1 MSGFTKLVPEIIQSS
16 IWNEPAEVRCVWIA
30 MIATKDADGYVR
42 GDVRTIARMANV
54 SVDAASDAL
63 KMFQAPDP
71 SSHTPDNEGRRIMP
85 APGGWIVLNHDL
97 YRCHDDIY
105 RERTRERVRKHRA
118 KLESSD
124 DVTLHETLQK
134 RYPSASASGSASE
147 SSKEGD
153 CKGGI
158 RFPEFWKAWPA
169 HPRKANKKAC
179 LKLWKAQ
186 ALDNL
191 ADTIITAVEK
201 FKLCEDWTKEDRQFI
216 PAPLVWLRQER
227 WEAAGYIG
235 NRSGVEDTPEIIEYA
250 KQVRQKVERENG
262 RDIGR
267 LYHKIRDAIGQQAF
281 NRVKQLALEK
291 GGRG

>member
-1 MSGFTKLVPEIIQSS
+1 MRTFAILDSDIIRST
-16 IWNEPAEVRCVWIA
+16 IWTEDDCTRIVWITMLA
-30 MIATKDADGYVR
+30 LKDADGFVR
-42 GDVRTIARMANV
+42 GCITTVAGIARQP
-54 SVDAASDAL
+54 VDKCTASL
-63 KMFQAPDP
+63 EKLEAPDP
-71 SSHTPDNEGRRIMP
+71 DSASPEHEGRRLLKV
-85 APGGWIVLNHDL
+85 PGGWIVVNHHK
-97 YRCHDDIY
+97 YRDKERDKNRKEY
-105 RERTRERVRKHRA
+105 LREYMREYMKKKRGLDNKS
-118 KLESSD
+118 LTESNAGITS
-124 DVTLHETLQK
+124 V
-134 RYPSASASGSASE
+134 SE
-147 SSKEGD
+147 CECASSKEGD

>member
-134 RYPSASASGSASE
+134 RYPSASVSASVSASE
-147 SSKEGD
+147 KKGECEGEVDSWFERCWSSFGRYGVK
-153 CKGGI
+153 
-158 RFPEFWKAWPA
+158 
-169 HPRKANKKAC
+169 KKA
-179 LKLWKAQ
+179 KEYAR
-186 ALDNL
+186 AYSP
-191 ADTIITAVEK
+191 
-201 FKLCEDWTKEDRQFI
+201 EDRIRIEQAIPLYLQCVATGRSKSQFEGWI
-216 PAPLVWLRQER
+216 NPRNRKWDVDWQNALKELSKSTDGGTHGREQRGDTHQRSNAKHTGIEEHLHAPRITV
-227 WEAAGYIG
+227 
-235 NRSGVEDTPEIIEYA
+235 
-250 KQVRQKVERENG
+250 
-262 RDIGR
+262 
-267 LYHKIRDAIGQQAF
+267 
-281 NRVKQLALEK
+281 
-291 GGRG
+291 

>member
-153 CKGGI
+153 CKGGTK
-158 RFPEFWKAWPA
+158 RFKPPTPEEVAVYAKSIDFPLNPHAFIDHYAANGWKRGKTPI
-169 HPRKANKKAC
+169 K
-179 LKLWKAQ
+179 
-186 ALDNL
+186 D
-191 ADTIITAVEK
+191 
-201 FKLCEDWTKEDRQFI
+201 
-216 PAPLVWLRQER
+216 
-227 WEAAGYIG
+227 WEAC
-235 NRSGVEDTPEIIEYA
+235 
-250 KQVRQKVERENG
+250 VRTWKRTWEGEQT
-262 RDIGR
+262 
-267 LYHKIRDAIGQQAF
+267 
-281 NRVKQLALEK
+281 VKQNK
-291 GGRG
+291 RRGPNI

>member
-1 MSGFTKLVPEIIQSS
+1 VSGFTKLVPEIIQSS
-16 IWNEPAEVRCVWIA
+16 IWNEAAEVRCVWIA

-54 SVDAASDAL
+54 SVEAASDAL
-63 KMFQAPDP
+63 KMFQDPDP

-118 KLESSD
+118 KLESGD
-124 DVTLHETLQK
+124 DVTLQETLQK
-134 RYPSASASGSASE
+134 RYPSASASGSAS
-147 SSKEGD
+147 SKEGD
-153 CKGGI
+153 CQGGTK
-158 RFPEFWKAWPA
+158 FPEFWKAWPA

-179 LKLWKAQ
+179 EKLWEAQ
-186 ALDNL
+186 GLDKL
-191 ADTIITAVEK
+191 ADAIIAAVEK
-201 FKLCEDWTKEDRQFI
+201 FKVCEDWTKDERQFI

-250 KQVRQKVERENG
+250 KQVRDRIEREHG
-262 RDIGR
+262 REIGR
-267 LYHKIRDAIGQQAF
+267 LYRKIYDAIGKQGMA
-281 NRVKQLALEK
+281 RVKELALNE
-291 GGRG
+291 GVI